1 MGLLHP
7 VSRGPLIPRILRF
20 RRALVISLAVGLGSM
35 VACSSS
41 DDECLATGEA
51 ICRKACAC
59 NAGTACRFVQG
70 GAGGTATKSEE
81 SCNRYFSDT
90 CGTPALAGVNFAKCA
105 AEVDGAQCV
114 TNENP
119 IDGPAKAAQLP
130 SSCAPG
136 ATNTAKPDG
145 G

>member
-1 MGLLHP
+1 M
-7 VSRGPLIPRILRF
+7 IPRILRF

-114 TNENP
+114 LSLIHISEPTRP
-119 IDGPAKAAQLP
+119 Y
-130 SSCAPG
+130 
-136 ATNTAKPDG
+136 
-145 G
+145 